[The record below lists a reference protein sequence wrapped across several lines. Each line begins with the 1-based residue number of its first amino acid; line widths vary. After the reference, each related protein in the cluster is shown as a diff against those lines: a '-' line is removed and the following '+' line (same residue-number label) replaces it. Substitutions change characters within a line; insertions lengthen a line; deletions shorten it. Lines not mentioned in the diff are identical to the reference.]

1 MNEMITESDSLLTK
15 SQLLALVQSG
25 NSLTSQL
32 ELKQVLHSMLE
43 IACDLSGSTAGSVIL
58 HDHRYDDLYFAAA
71 IGPAEEDLS
80 SIRIPPEHGKAGRVF
95 TTREPIIEND
105 LASEKDHY
113 KTIDNQ
119 THFVTK
125 SMVCVPLLHLD
136 ECFGVVQILNKGG
149 GAEQYDEQ
157 DLELLQVLAGQS
169 SIAIHNARIFEK
181 LLASSGLYAAPEV
194 RADLL
199 SKMTPEGLPAMREF
213 LTTLFVDMRGFTQL
227 CTVMGNPEKIQQM
240 TSEFLSMLAT
250 VVVKHRGIVNKFL
263 GDGLMAI
270 FRGPDASANAVRS
283 AFMMVDGF
291 EKMLYGWN
299 KTTSRSLRF
308 LDIGVGIASD
318 EVILGTVGNE
328 DMHEFTAIGTP
339 VVLAAALERQA
350 RSGQRVLCDQLTWQG
365 ARHIIQAAE
374 GPTTFT
380 LKKPDQQVPLD
391 FDIFH
396 VRSLRPAE
404 GARRVFVSYV
414 HEEQERVERL
424 LVEPLKNL
432 GFEVFFAAES
442 INLAEDFSDRI
453 GQAIAKCGWFIVA
466 VTERAVASRWVRE
479 EVKFA
484 LSEDRLEG
492 RVLAVRLD
500 PVDINQLDWRL
511 HRRLY
516 ADALGPDS
524 QKALD
529 AIFTVIAS
537 DAPGAASG
545 NTE

>member
-1 MNEMITESDSLLTK
+1 MITHSDSLLTK
-15 SQLLALVQSG
+15 AQLRALVRSG

-43 IACDLSGSTAGSVIL
+43 IACDLSRSMAGSVIL
-58 HDHRYDDLYFAAA
+58 HDDRYDDLYFAAA
-71 IGPAEEDLS
+71 IGPAEDDLF
-80 SIRIPPEHGKAGRVF
+80 SIRIPPEHGKAGKVF
-95 TTREPIIEND
+95 TTRKPIIEND
-105 LASEKDHY
+105 LATEKDHY

-136 ECFGVVQILNKGG
+136 QCFGVVQILNKAD
-149 GAEQYDEQ
+149 GAEDYDEQ
-157 DLELLQVLAGQS
+157 DLEMLQVLAGQS
-169 SIAIHNARIFEK
+169 TIAINNAKIFEK
-181 LLASSGLYAAPEV
+181 LITSSGLYSAPEV

-199 SKMTPEGLPAMREF
+199 SKMSPGGLPAMREF

-240 TSEFLSMLAT
+240 ASEFLSMLAT
-250 VVVKHRGIVNKFL
+250 VVVRHRGIVNKFL

-270 FRGPDASANAVRS
+270 FRGSDASSNAVCA
-283 AFMMVDGF
+283 AFVMVEEF
-291 EKMLYGWN
+291 EKMLYEWN
-299 KTTSRSLRF
+299 KTTNRSLRF

-350 RSGQRVLCDQLTWQG
+350 RSGKRVLCDQLTWQG

-374 GPTTFT
+374 GPNTFT

-396 VRSLRPAE
+396 ILSLRPGE
-404 GARRVFVSYV
+404 GAKRVFVSYV
-414 HEEQERVERL
+414 HEEQERVQRL
-424 LVEPLKNL
+424 LVEPLKNH
-432 GFEVFFAAES
+432 GFEVFFAEES
-442 INLAEDFSDRI
+442 INLAEDFSDKI

-466 VTERAVASRWVRE
+466 VTEKAVASKWVRE

-484 LSEDRLEG
+484 LSKDRLEG

-524 QKALD
+524 QKTLD
-529 AIFTVIAS
+529 AIFTVISS
-537 DAPGAASG
+537 DAPKADSG
-545 NTE
+545 NTP